1 MSSIRHYTGHILL
14 LPLFLWCKI
23 CNAQMDSAINTD
35 QVIESIENI
44 VTAEEEISIPEEI
57 LEELTSW
64 SSDGKPNLNDL
75 TYETATLRLK
85 LTDYQYYQ
93 LQLYIE
99 NYGQLASIYELDAV
113 DGFSKQDRERLSSLV
128 NVFITQD
135 KEPFF
140 KNFFKRSKQSI
151 LVRYGQV
158 LEPQAGYD
166 TTRANH
172 YLGDPSHVCFK
183 YSFCT
188 QDKLFIKLSGEK
200 DAGEQFFRG
209 KQRYGFDFYSGSISV
224 KDAGIVRAA
233 VIGDYRLI
241 FGQGLVLG
249 SSLLSGKGSSP
260 DNLRR
265 FSTGIRAI
273 APTNEG
279 DFLRGGAITLGKRK
293 LSGTLFAGRKFGSLD
308 NTIGGDLSYRRALF
322 KVGIRF
328 AAYSTTDTTTEDLH
342 HRMRSTFNISG
353 FNTAVDFQLIA
364 RKHLIFGEVAVN
376 QQGRLGV
383 LQTAV
388 FNLSPTLK
396 LATLFRY
403 YDNNYTSPLG
413 NAFGTK
419 SDNSGETGLYITA
432 SWIANRNLEI
442 DFYTD
447 YYRFTWL
454 SYRTDAP
461 TAGMDFGLSAQ
472 YNFNRY
478 SKLFCK
484 YSFRSKSQNGGEN
497 LYFRG
502 LAETQRHKFRL
513 QWQNTPFSF
522 LTLKTEIDW
531 QLNHDVASNKNKQGA
546 LLYQDIGWEFQKV
559 GIALHTR
566 ITYFDTDSYDER
578 QYAYEDDV
586 YYAFTIGSYYYKG
599 IRGYVVLRYKY
610 RFLSIWLRLSQ
621 THYIDR
627 LKISSGLSEID
638 KPHKTELKLQLLFSL

>member
-1 MSSIRHYTGHILL
+1 MSHLRNIATMF
-14 LPLFLWCKI
+14 LFLITILGNKNSRAQI
-23 CNAQMDSAINTD
+23 DSSLNAD
-35 QVIESIENI
+35 QVIETIEN
-44 VTAEEEISIPEEI
+44 ALGNEEEITIPEEL

-64 SSDGKPNLNDL
+64 SNNGKPNLNDL
-75 TYETATLRLK
+75 PYETATLRLK

-99 NYGQLASIYELDAV
+99 NYGQLASIYELDAI
-113 DGFSKQDRERLSSLV
+113 DGFSEQDRERLSSLV
-128 NVFITQD
+128 NVFITRE

-183 YSFCT
+183 YNFST
-188 QDKLFIKLSGEK
+188 QDRLFIKLSGEK
-200 DAGEQFFRG
+200 DAGEQFFKG
-209 KQRYGFDFYSGSISV
+209 KQRYGFDFYSGSISI
-224 KDAGIVRAA
+224 KDAGIVKAA
-233 VIGDYRLI
+233 VIGDYRLN

-293 LSGTLFAGRKFGSLD
+293 LGGTLFAGRQFGSLD

-328 AAYSTTDTTTEDLH
+328 AAYSTTDTTIEDLH
-342 HRMRSTFNISG
+342 HRMRSTFNISS
-353 FNTAVDFQLIA
+353 FNTAIDYQVIA
-364 RKHLIFGEVAVN
+364 RKHLIFGEVAIN
-376 QQGRLGV
+376 QRGRLGI

-419 SDNSGETGLYITA
+419 SDNAGETGLYLTA
-432 SWIANRNLEI
+432 SWIASRNLEI
-442 DFYTD
+442 DFFTD
-447 YYRFTWL
+447 YYRLTWL

-472 YNFNRY
+472 YNLNRY

-513 QWQNTPFSF
+513 QWQNTPYSF
-522 LTLKTEIDW
+522 LTLKTAFDW
-531 QLNHDVASNKNKQGA
+531 QLNHDVSTKKNKKGF
-546 LLYQDIGWEFQKV
+546 LIYQDAALEFQRV
-559 GIALHTR
+559 GLALHTR
-566 ITYFDTDSYDER
+566 IAYFDTDSYDER